1 MPTSDLVAG
10 AAAGLLLGAAGAGAL
25 AWTAARA
32 RGAAQAAALAARLA
46 EREDALRRG
55 DAERAAA
62 QAARGEAE
70 RAAAAL
76 GAELAAE
83 RRAAAGDAARHARL
97 LETFQSASAEALRE
111 NGAHFLALARTALAS
126 AASEAKQAGMA
137 DLDARDA
144 ARAGAVAELVAPLR
158 ESLERVGGAVHA
170 VEVARAGAYEG
181 LLAQVRALADGQRAL
196 GARTQQL
203 VDALRTPHARGR
215 WGEVQLKRVCEMA
228 GMLEHCDFVEQVQ
241 LDGPAEGGGRLRPDL
256 VVKLPGG
263 KVVVVDAK
271 APLEAY
277 LAATDAPDDGA
288 RAERLRDHAR
298 HVRDHVA
305 KLSAKAYWGQFA
317 EAPEF
322 VVMFLPGEGVFGAA
336 LAHDP
341 ALLEAGAAQRVIAA
355 SPTTLIALLRAVAYG
370 WQQERVARN
379 AEQVS
384 AAGRELYDRVRVF
397 AAHFGDMRKGLER
410 ASDAYNSA
418 VGSLELRVLPQARRL
433 RELGATSA
441 EDLVGPERVGRV
453 LRGADDIC

>member
-1 MPTSDLVAG
+1 MPTSDFVAG
-10 AAAGLLLGAAGAGAL
+10 AAGGLLLGVAGAGAF

-32 RGAAQAAALAARLA
+32 RGAAQIAALAARLA
-46 EREDALRRG
+46 ERDEALRRAE
-55 DAERAAA
+55 AERGAHA
-62 QAARGEAE
+62 AARGEAE

-83 RRAAAGDAARHARL
+83 RRAAAG
-97 LETFQSASAEALRE
+97 E
-111 NGAHFLALARTALAS
+111 
-126 AASEAKQAGMA
+126 
-137 DLDARDA
+137 A
-144 ARAGAVAELVAPLR
+144 ARAARLREEVLAAAAEARRDHDAHFEQLVAPLR
-158 ESLERVGGAVHA
+158 ESLDRVGGAVQA
-170 VEVARAGAYEG
+170 VELARTGAYEG

-196 GARTQQL
+196 GTRTQQL

-228 GMLEHCDFVEQVQ
+228 GMLEHCDFVEQAR
-241 LDGPAEGGGRLRPDL
+241 LDDGRLRPDL
-256 VVKLPGG
+256 VVRLPGG

-271 APLEAY
+271 APLDAY
-277 LAATDAPDDGA
+277 LAATDAGDDAA
-288 RAERLRDHAR
+288 RADRLRDHAR
-298 HVRDHVA
+298 QVRDHVG

-317 EAPEF
+317 ETPEF

-341 ALLEAGAAQRVIAA
+341 GLLEAGVAQRVIAA

-397 AAHFGDMRKGLER
+397 AGHFGELRRGLER
-410 ASDAYNSA
+410 AGDAYNAA
-418 VGSLELRVLPQARRL
+418 VGSLESRVLPQARRL
-433 RELGATSA
+433 RDLGATSA
-441 EDLVGPERVGRV
+441 EEFAAPERVARA
-453 LRGADDIC
+453 LRAAEDVC